1 MIELRCQYC
10 DRYIPLEI
18 VDTTIT
24 RVRCADRK
32 CRKMNA
38 IKIVTPNSSL
48 EQIHYRF
55 KDTQNA
61 KVTTS
66 EARIT
71 KAHDKL
77 KTKLED
83 AEKYIGQLEGILD
96 GQN

>member
-1 MIELRCQYC
+1 MIELRCQAC

-24 RVRCADRK
+24 PVRCTDRK
-32 CRKMNA
+32 CKKMTA
-38 IKIVTPNSSL
+38 TKIVTPNSSL
-48 EQIHYRF
+48 EQIHYKF
-55 KDTQNA
+55 KDIPNA

-66 EARIT
+66 EQRII